1 MLVRR
6 ISEEKF
12 VMLCRPATPVE
23 IAEYITVMEGD
34 RCASATGTVVH
45 ALGDAQITPC
55 LVTRQSNQDVSG
67 GM

>member
-1 MLVRR
+1 
-6 ISEEKF
+6 
-12 VMLCRPATPVE
+12 MLCRPATPVE